1 MLRRLYGL
9 IDTPARS
16 TIWEWLVRCGFTYTK
31 RKKRYFV
38 DTHESAA
45 NRKYRKEQTA
55 RYLRRERRMHR
66 WYQLPLNEVNTL
78 ISEGLL
84 VPGKGYNY
92 ETINGEKMVEF
103 HVDDIPEINV
113 IDNKTENKLRTKI
126 EEECLYGGNLSV
138 RKEPE
143 EKPLLAFGHDECI
156 FWQFIFTGLAWVG
169 VKGELPIIPKDEGF
183 GIMVSAFQSREFGFG
198 FALTLDNLKAVNEF
212 RTLHRPNYTETESA
226 IKILGNAKKKDL
238 SESPFV
244 KYFEYG
250 YGQGKEGYW
259 TYDHMAIQ
267 FEDCVDCIQCLFPQF
282 DSVWQFDHSCGHDR
296 GRDDGLNVS
305 NMSVNWGGKQR
316 KLRSTQ
322 MLQEE
327 GFLGPHSPKLT
338 VGDFQSMVF
347 ENEDDGPFYMPPNL
361 QQIRKHDEVRGKKI
375 KNRLKKDL
383 CEELDWIGISTRG
396 KTLKVVQEIAT
407 AKN

>member
-16 TIWEWLVRCGFTYTK
+16 TIWEWLVRYGFTYTK

-226 IKILGNAKKKDL
+226 IKILGNAKKK
-238 SESPFV
+238 
-244 KYFEYG
+244 
-250 YGQGKEGYW
+250 
-259 TYDHMAIQ
+259 I
-267 FEDCVDCIQCLFPQF
+267 
-282 DSVWQFDHSCGHDR
+282 
-296 GRDDGLNVS
+296 
-305 NMSVNWGGKQR
+305 
-316 KLRSTQ
+316 
-322 MLQEE
+322 
-327 GFLGPHSPKLT
+327 
-338 VGDFQSMVF
+338 
-347 ENEDDGPFYMPPNL
+347 
-361 QQIRKHDEVRGKKI
+361 
-375 KNRLKKDL
+375 
-383 CEELDWIGISTRG
+383 
-396 KTLKVVQEIAT
+396 
-407 AKN
+407 

>member
-16 TIWEWLVRCGFTYTK
+16 TIWEWLVCCGFTYTK

-138 RKEPE
+138 RKEPK

-156 FWQFIFTGLAWVG
+156 FRQFIFTGLAWVG

-282 DSVWQFDHSCGHDR
+282 DSV
-296 GRDDGLNVS
+296 
-305 NMSVNWGGKQR
+305 
-316 KLRSTQ
+316 
-322 MLQEE
+322 
-327 GFLGPHSPKLT
+327 
-338 VGDFQSMVF
+338 
-347 ENEDDGPFYMPPNL
+347 
-361 QQIRKHDEVRGKKI
+361 
-375 KNRLKKDL
+375 
-383 CEELDWIGISTRG
+383 
-396 KTLKVVQEIAT
+396 
-407 AKN
+407 